1 MFERFGEF
9 DSFHE
14 INKTAEGLKEEG
26 DFESLKILAKENG
39 LDPED
44 AQDYFDGALPY
55 LCTDLIAAMGKL
67 QVEENDLKPKNIM
80 KDWTNYIRT
89 LVSEDLQMR
98 TALRKK
104 GKSLKGC
111 MGYLLKWSFE
121 HMDAIDSDIKK
132 AAGINQQVKLGIPGI
147 TKAKT
152 LIREYYLG
160 GTK

>member
-1 MFERFGEF
+1 M
-9 DSFHE
+9 
-14 INKTAEGLKEEG
+14 
-26 DFESLKILAKENG
+26 
-39 LDPED
+39 
-44 AQDYFDGALPY
+44 
-55 LCTDLIAAMGKL
+55 
-67 QVEENDLKPKNIM
+67 KPKNIM